1 MCNFPTIALKISLLL
16 LIPMNI
22 AINIGELVFTRIR
35 FKPNTNVFLLSINIL
50 ACIIMLGF
58 LTAGIYGTFRNR
70 IKIIR
75 TLMFSMVAFCLFR
88 VVMWIVCGNLEVI
101 LSETI
106 THVWF
111 QINTAVSILCLIVTV
126 MFCMRLHELSRQF
139 LQGV

>member
-75 TLMFSMVAFCLFR
+75 TVPPADVFH
-88 VVMWIVCGNLEVI
+88 G
-101 LSETI
+101 
-106 THVWF
+106 
-111 QINTAVSILCLIVTV
+111 
-126 MFCMRLHELSRQF
+126 
-139 LQGV
+139 GVLLV